1 MSFCDLRAQIFSVI
15 LGETPMVS
23 CSRRSSSTATS
34 TLSGS
39 QSCRSARLWFMGE
52 LSQRKKRTLF
62 RIITETPQQRRI
74 KKLTLA
80 ERDPYELLGLWPE
93 YLTPLKKD
101 MSLNP
106 SYQGVWRRYCIVYL
120 GLTNNALVYEP
131 KCGGGGKLRGLRL
144 SQWVQLYTG
153 AQKTPK

>member
-1 MSFCDLRAQIFSVI
+1 
-15 LGETPMVS
+15 
-23 CSRRSSSTATS
+23 
-34 TLSGS
+34 
-39 QSCRSARLWFMGE
+39 MGE

-106 SYQGVWRRYCIVYL
+106 SYQGV
-120 GLTNNALVYEP
+120 
-131 KCGGGGKLRGLRL
+131 
-144 SQWVQLYTG
+144 
-153 AQKTPK
+153 